1 MSSSISE
8 FSEIDSWEAA
18 RNARLSQIRSQI
30 EEEEKELTFGL
41 TLPDELTD
49 EKLKKLLEC
58 FNSFLSV
65 KLNWKE
71 HIYTLTKLEITFKK
85 STTFTLQ
92 KAIGLFQ
99 GHIEQLQKSGFE
111 INKFY
116 PIKKA
121 NEQEN
126 DKYET
131 YLGVAATHLCPA
143 LVQALINS
151 RADVKKGEKDSDF
164 SPLDLMVRGTYNHD
178 RAAAN
183 TCIKLLAAN
192 GCNPNGFK
200 LDNYIPPLGLAALGN
215 NADLMN
221 SLIQAKADINWKND
235 GYMWQMEDGNWDHNT
250 FTIPG
255 CELQP
260 LNFLEMALFR
270 KVPNIDAVN
279 LLFSA
284 GIDLFATNIIE
295 TILNDPKVLSILGVE
310 FNEPLCKLL
319 SHKSITYITQ
329 VKETVNSFILVSV
342 LTDIVA
348 GYLFP
353 PLASLQF
360 PPSEGKKS

>member
-1 MSSSISE
+1 MSFSSSISE

-58 FNSFLSV
+58 LNSFLSV
-65 KLNWKE
+65 SKLHWKE

-99 GHIEQLQKSGFE
+99 GHIEQLQKSDFE

-121 NEQEN
+121 SEQEVV
-126 DKYET
+126 KYQT
-131 YLGVAATHLCPA
+131 YLGVAATHSCPA

-151 RADVKKGEKDSDF
+151 RADVNKGEKDSYF
-164 SPLDLMVRGTYNHD
+164 SPLDLIVRGTYNHD
-178 RAAAN
+178 RAAIDA
-183 TCIKLLAAN
+183 CIQLLATN

-200 LDNYIPPLGLAALGN
+200 LDNYISPLGWAALGN

-235 GYMWQMEDGNWDHNT
+235 GYIA
-250 FTIPG
+250 FKIPG
-255 CELQP
+255 CTLGP

-270 KVPNIDAVN
+270 PVPNIDAIN
-279 LLFSA
+279 LLISA

-295 TILNDPKVLSILGVE
+295 TILKDPIIMSYVWENVE
-310 FNEPLCKLL
+310 FSGEQIYPLL
-319 SHKSITYITQ
+319 SQKSITYITQ
-329 VKETVNSFILVSV
+329 VKADVNSFVSVSV
-342 LTDIVA
+342 LTDIVV

-353 PLASLQF
+353 PLANFQY
-360 PPSEGKKS
+360 PPARHGK